1 MIETDVSDIRCTLK
15 DTKGSL
21 KLSLAIC
28 RPSYRLSTKAYI
40 CLILLLHHLCF
51 IIYTMDFLIL
61 RKIDTER
68 SKLNH
73 WAHCST
79 STHITLI
86 KRSLFQVT

>member
-15 DTKGSL
+15 DTKG
-21 KLSLAIC
+21 
-28 RPSYRLSTKAYI
+28 PSYRLFTKAYI